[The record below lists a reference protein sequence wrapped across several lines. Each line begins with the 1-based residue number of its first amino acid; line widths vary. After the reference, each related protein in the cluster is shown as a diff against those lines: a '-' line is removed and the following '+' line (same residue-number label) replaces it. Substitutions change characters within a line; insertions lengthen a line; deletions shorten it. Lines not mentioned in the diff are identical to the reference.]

1 MSLTRVFQ
9 ILFSGGGG
17 GGGGVCVSVCV
28 GGGGGGGG
36 TSQWRGMQNFV
47 GNFGV
52 ILFIYWWES
61 EEE

>member
-17 GGGGVCVSVCV
+17 GGMCVC
-28 GGGGGGGG
+28 GGGGV